1 MSYGKEIYDNFINY
15 CKEINM
21 VNWIYELEWNCDGNL
36 LFYIQNEGE
45 GIALLWQ
52 CECQHSAAIYVLNH
66 SFLYKWGNKAKEK
79 RNELNEFVK
88 KFMEDREIP
97 DENFNICY
105 DKNDG
110 KQSIRP
116 EIVSHTNDIAG
127 YQGCKTGIFH
137 RLTDSK
143 RTSDCNQNIP
153 GYIFGI
159 FLRRKYLRPSHN
171 NSSDANEKEHI
182 QTHPRNGFFHGRQF
196 ANSSPYNHKDK

>member
-88 KFMEDREIP
+88 KFMEDSEIP

-105 DKNDG
+105 DKIVCKYYEDFRLEQKPFDLLEYLYNMYGMETNGLKETIDKRWNHLIQREK
-110 KQSIRP
+110 KQ
-116 EIVSHTNDIAG
+116 A
-127 YQGCKTGIFH
+127 
-137 RLTDSK
+137 
-143 RTSDCNQNIP
+143 
-153 GYIFGI
+153 
-159 FLRRKYLRPSHN
+159 
-171 NSSDANEKEHI
+171 
-182 QTHPRNGFFHGRQF
+182 
-196 ANSSPYNHKDK
+196 

>member
-1 MSYGKEIYDNFINY
+1 
-15 CKEINM
+15 M

-105 DKNDG
+105 DKNVCKYYEDFRLEQ
-110 KQSIRP
+110 KPFDLLEYLYNMYVHLVKWNFYAVLIKFRLVFFKKCKSCIPVIFCLYPR
-116 EIVSHTNDIAG
+116 SCLKCHTTFIKALYYNL
-127 YQGCKTGIFH
+127 H
-137 RLTDSK
+137 
-143 RTSDCNQNIP
+143 
-153 GYIFGI
+153 
-159 FLRRKYLRPSHN
+159 FLIL
-171 NSSDANEKEHI
+171 
-182 QTHPRNGFFHGRQF
+182 
-196 ANSSPYNHKDK
+196 KD

>member
-88 KFMEDREIP
+88 
-97 DENFNICY
+97 NL
-105 DKNDG
+105 G
-110 KQSIRP
+110 QSFFLW
-116 EIVSHTNDIAG
+116 VSPK
-127 YQGCKTGIFH
+127 CFRLSPSLTGQKI
-137 RLTDSK
+137 
-143 RTSDCNQNIP
+143 NAV
-153 GYIFGI
+153 G
-159 FLRRKYLRPSHN
+159 
-171 NSSDANEKEHI
+171 
-182 QTHPRNGFFHGRQF
+182 
-196 ANSSPYNHKDK
+196 

>member
-88 KFMEDREIP
+88 NFMEDREIP

-105 DKNDG
+105 DKNVCKYYEDFRLEQKPFDLLEYSYNMYG
-110 KQSIRP
+110 METNGLKETIDKRWNHLIQREKKQ
-116 EIVSHTNDIAG
+116 A
-127 YQGCKTGIFH
+127 
-137 RLTDSK
+137 
-143 RTSDCNQNIP
+143 
-153 GYIFGI
+153 
-159 FLRRKYLRPSHN
+159 
-171 NSSDANEKEHI
+171 
-182 QTHPRNGFFHGRQF
+182 
-196 ANSSPYNHKDK
+196 